1 MVEFKAVEDRWP
13 HEARADYPELNTA
26 IRRTDSD
33 GRVWIIARC
42 MNASI
47 ANRIACAL
55 NNCGYGPGEEKIA
68 AGDAQDWIT
77 GGAVEDGE

>member
-55 NNCGYGPGEEKIA
+55 NNCGWTPR
-68 AGDAQDWIT
+68 T
-77 GGAVEDGE
+77 GLPAVPWRTGNEYARPHR